1 MSNKRQTLSDELRCA
16 VHEGKKTHYEELL
29 LSAADIIENRNAASS
44 VDLTNFGYADGGYI
58 GKCSHCKA
66 SFTGDKRAWSCKSCA
81 EKKALEPKT
90 KSVAPSTDALA
101 GLARWQQYTIGTPKM
116 ISADD
121 GAWCEYSDVTAI
133 VAHLT
138 KRLKATESAMDKVI
152 DEKIEV
158 AIRAEALEADR
169 NHWKA
174 NHDNMVQRNAVLSQ
188 RPDLPVDR
196 LPAIRE
202 YERMLAAKGAEID
215 KAKMEIN
222 ALLVSYVR
230 EHFPDSK
237 AFQPLG
243 DLSGVISQ
251 LDNAITIT
259 REFKNRAEAAETEIE
274 KLKEQND
281 KFKWQV
287 RDTCTRAEM
296 AEAKLTHLNG
306 VKGVNSQYAFALAN
320 LGMGEN
326 DDPEIFASRLN
337 DKLER
342 LSQYEAQK
350 PVGSRE
356 LRGDGTYG
364 WSQYVYKGW
373 QPLYASPAPSA
384 DLKAE
389 NERLREALKA
399 IDKNAVGSMVPSSVI
414 SALVDAALNAKTSV

>member
-1 MSNKRQTLSDELRCA
+1 MANKRQTLSDELRCA
-16 VHEGKKTHYEELL
+16 VHEGKKTHFEELL

-44 VDLTNFGYADGGYI
+44 VDLANFGYADGGYI

-90 KSVAPSTDALA
+90 KSVAPSTDPLA

-121 GAWCEYSDVTAI
+121 GAWCEYSDVAAI

-188 RPDLPVDR
+188 RPDLPADR

-222 ALLVSYVR
+222 SLLVSYVR
-230 EHFPDSK
+230 EHFPDNK

-259 REFKNRAEAAETEIE
+259 REFKNRAEAAEA
-274 KLKEQND
+274 KLE
-281 KFKWQV
+281 V
-287 RDTCTRAEM
+287 RDAEKQQMLNAMNSM
-296 AEAKLTHLNG
+296 AKAFKRLKSKL
-306 VKGVNSQYAFALAN
+306 A
-320 LGMGEN
+320 
-326 DDPEIFASRLN
+326 
-337 DKLER
+337 
-342 LSQYEAQK
+342 QYEAQK
-350 PVGSRE
+350 PAAYTLIFRKS
-356 LRGDGTYG
+356 YG
-364 WSQYVYKGW
+364 VNAETTFKKFEEAEKYVISCGLPLSSII
-373 QPLYASPAPSA
+373 PLYASPAPATAA

>member
-44 VDLTNFGYADGGYI
+44 VDLANFGYADGGYI

-90 KSVAPSTDALA
+90 KSVAPSTDLLA

-152 DEKIEV
+152 DEKTEV

-188 RPDLPVDR
+188 RPDLPADR

-222 ALLVSYVR
+222 SLLVSYVR
-230 EHFPDSK
+230 EHFPDNK

-259 REFKNRAEAAETEIE
+259 REFKNRAEAAE
-274 KLKEQND
+274 
-281 KFKWQV
+281 
-287 RDTCTRAEM
+287 
-296 AEAKLTHLNG
+296 AKL
-306 VKGVNSQYAFALAN
+306 SQH
-320 LGMGEN
+320 
-326 DDPEIFASRLN
+326 
-337 DKLER
+337 
-342 LSQYEAQK
+342 EAQVAFGYVVDGAQ
-350 PVGSRE
+350 PYDNAVVQQFSV
-356 LRGDGTYG
+356 RGA
-364 WSQYVYKGW
+364 SKA
-373 QPLYASPAPSA
+373 LYASPAPA
-384 DLKAE
+384 EDLKAE